1 MTYDITKQS
10 SVIEKISDWA
20 PAAIELTQN
29 LINRAIKVTFE
40 HVKLSEGLPKKP
52 HNFGRLMIQ
61 RNDGQMVTVVKCLLD
76 MNMAV
81 LADDFQKSIQ
91 FLETLRPTIWTSAT
105 GEVLDTK
112 LVVAP
117 RLTVC
122 ESTGYTDKEYFDD
135 ETVIDDDG
143 LDDTLYSAED
153 NAFFDE
159 SASMMGPKGPMK
171 QNGAVVTE
179 AQQIAAALPKPTQ
192 NVSNGG
198 STAEKTKNEQRQ
210 DNSGRRSA
218 ISSHTSSKSAFEN
231 SRPHADAQGKQI
243 AHIQNGRAL
252 NADVQKDQQRANN
265 QRKLQNQVPKPQV
278 NQAPHPQS
286 VAQNQANSQ
295 RGKNRND
302 QQRNARGKKGYVPPH
317 MRPQQNHHR
326 NNSKFG
332 DPEFAASFPRPQ
344 KLEAI
349 PESVATNSQHEPK
362 NELKNGPMH
371 FQPPKYVQRP
381 SNGYNMNFAPPPL
394 QINHMNRPPYPT
406 YGMMNFE
413 QMKGL
418 MNHPPPNMGR
428 MNHRP
433 PFLFNHPPEY
443 GNRGPPKNDRFN
455 HYKKRNDK
463 PTYQNRQTNNGKG
476 DKSTKEIENKV
487 DEVKIEP
494 TIERIEQIETKPDAG
509 LKKEEKDEPAENAV
523 APTDSAIKTEP
534 PQDNSE

>member
-1 MTYDITKQS
+1 MTYDISKQS

-40 HVKLSEGLPKKP
+40 HVKLSEGLVKRP

-91 FLETLRPTIWTSAT
+91 FLETLKPNVWTSAT

-135 ETVIDDDG
+135 ATVIDDDG
-143 LDDTLYSAED
+143 VDDTLYSAED
-153 NAFFDE
+153 NEFFDE
-159 SASMMGPKGPMK
+159 SVSMMGTKEPIK

-179 AQQIAAALPKPTQ
+179 AQQIAAALPKPPQ
-192 NVSNGG
+192 NVSNGVP
-198 STAEKTKNEQRQ
+198 TVEKAKSKQKQ
-210 DNSGRRSA
+210 DNSGHRSG
-218 ISSHTSSKSAFEN
+218 ISSHTSSKSAFED
-231 SRPHADAQGKQI
+231 SRPHAA
-243 AHIQNGRAL
+243 ASNQNGRAL

-265 QRKLQNQVPKPQV
+265 QRKFQNQSPIQQI

-317 MRPQQNHHR
+317 MRPHQNHQR
-326 NNSKFG
+326 NHSSQFG
-332 DPEFAASFPRPQ
+332 DPEFSASFPRPQ
-344 KLEAI
+344 KLAAI
-349 PESVATNSQHEPK
+349 PESDVSTNSQNKPK
-362 NELKNGPMH
+362 NESKNGQMR
-371 FQPPKYVQRP
+371 FQPPQHVQRP
-381 SNGYNMNFAPPPL
+381 STSFHMNFPPPL
-394 QINHMNRPPYPT
+394 LQGNFMNRPPYPP
-406 YGMMNFE
+406 YGMMNFT
-413 QMKGL
+413 QQNNGL
-418 MNHPPPNMGR
+418 MGPRPPNMGP

-433 PFLFNHPPEY
+433 LFNHPPEY
-443 GNRGPPKNDRFN
+443 GNRGPPNDRKNDRFN
-455 HYKKRNDK
+455 QYKNRNEK
-463 PTYQNRQTNNGKG
+463 PNHQVRQTNNGKG
-476 DKSTKEIENKV
+476 DKSTNEIEKKIH
-487 DEVKIEP
+487 EVKIEP
-494 TIERIEQIETKPDAG
+494 KIERIEQIETKPDAG
-509 LKKEEKDEPAENAV
+509 ISKEENDEPAENAV
-523 APTDSAIKTEP
+523 VKTEP
-534 PQDNSE
+534 PQDNTE